1 MQSPRPPCRRRSPSL
16 QVRWAAGRGSRDS
29 SAVKPRGHC
38 PACGGG
44 AGGGGGGGGPGGPR
58 PGGGGGRGGG
68 GRRPGPSGAAGRE
81 GAGVAGQ
88 LPCGCHPEP
97 QRGEVRAAP
106 PYALRVLVLGGGGCG
121 AACVLAVLRWPCA
134 CRAERRCLRGSL
146 CEPLRRRGLAAG
158 GAG

>member
-44 AGGGGGGGGPGGPR
+44 A
-58 PGGGGGRGGG
+58 GG

-106 PYALRVLVLGGGGCG
+106 PYALRVLVLGGGAAGLRVCSRCCGGRVPAGLSDAACG
-121 AACVLAVLRWPCA
+121 ALCANPYAAVVWRL
-134 CRAERRCLRGSL
+134 AERDESFC
-146 CEPLRRRGLAAG
+146 
-158 GAG
+158 